1 MRGFVLGLVLAVGVT
16 ATVLSL
22 RPGGL
27 RRQLRL
33 AARRFK
39 IFLWLGGIYLAATVA
54 IRLAFPSGAVSDYGP
69 PVLALLLA
77 LVFVIAAQDPAPTP
91 PGTCCSERPTD
102 PPPASPPRWDRRSPP
117 TRRA

>member
-69 PVLALLLA
+69 PVLALVLA

-91 PGTCCSERPTD
+91 PGT
-102 PPPASPPRWDRRSPP
+102 
-117 TRRA
+117 